1 MSRDDKSATVLFYFT
16 SFLVSRM
23 DDKVPPQLFLARVDQ
38 LDGLACELRM
48 GLTNFWSSIMTVR
61 RLPLA
66 KQHRTTRGVGARAEA
81 SV

>member
-1 MSRDDKSATVLFYFT
+1 VPAHFFWDFVVSPSWHFPGQFLMSRDDKSATVLFYFT

-48 GLTNFWSSIMTVR
+48 GLTNFWSSI
-61 RLPLA
+61 
-66 KQHRTTRGVGARAEA
+66 
-81 SV
+81 S